1 MSPCDTPSAP
11 RPVTTILKAGVMA
24 ALLAGVASA
33 QSPASTDDALRAVAL
48 RVTALD
54 INRQLPSATLATIDS
69 LLAFYSD
76 NVIYEHPSV
85 GAVVRGKAAMREGMQ
100 RYIGS
105 IQTASS
111 ETPRVMVGPG
121 VAVIDRAAGPD
132 PRDRSK
138 PVPAT
143 RRAIR
148 LIEFDAKGL
157 VRRIIDYPW

>member
-1 MSPCDTPSAP
+1 M
-11 RPVTTILKAGVMA
+11 TTMLKAGFLA
-24 ALLAGVASA
+24 TLLASAAAA
-33 QSPASTDDALRAVAL
+33 QSPRSADDALRAVAL

-54 INRQLPSATLATIDS
+54 VNRQLPSATLATIDS

-76 NVIYEHPSV
+76 SVLYEHPSV
-85 GAVVRGKAAMREGMQ
+85 GAIVRGKSAMRQGMQ
-100 RYIGS
+100 QYIGS
-105 IQTASS
+105 IQTASP
-111 ETPRVMVGPG
+111 EAPRVMIGPG
-121 VAVIDRAAGPD
+121 VAVVDRPAGAD

-148 LIEFDAKGL
+148 VLEFDSQGL